1 MNPDISSEGPGNN
14 RAMIPS
20 VAMCN
25 IFADMTQLED
35 FAAAHGFSGI
45 DWSFDLDALPG
56 TPAEESRW
64 AKGIW
69 ALAPLEVRYHCPF
82 YRMDLGHDDPEK
94 AKVAGDL
101 FRRIIRMVSK
111 VEGKYL
117 SIHIGLGRDS
127 TEPLSWDLTIE
138 NLRSLVQYGADYRVK
153 VCLENLAWGW
163 TSKPH
168 LFEKLIRKSGAG
180 VTFDFGHG
188 RASESIQTQL
198 YTMEDFFTPHYD
210 RIFNA
215 HIYHIETPGLGHIPP
230 DCLGDIEDRLSL
242 LRETGCRWWVIE
254 IREAEG
260 LLRTKELLD
269 AYLEKLSPGQK
280 EQGTEAVG

>member
-1 MNPDISSEGPGNN
+1 
-14 RAMIPS
+14 
-20 VAMCN
+20 MCN
-25 IFADMTQLED
+25 IFPDMHQLRD
-35 FAAAHGFSGI
+35 FAVAHDFSGI
-45 DWSFDLDALPG
+45 DWSFDMDALPER
-56 TPAEESRW
+56 PAEASRW
-64 AKGIW
+64 AKGISV
-69 ALAPLEVRYHCPF
+69 LAPLEVRYHCPF
-82 YRMDLGHDDPEK
+82 YRMDLGHDDPGR
-94 AKVAGDL
+94 AKEAGDL

-111 VEGKYL
+111 VAGRYL

-138 NLRSLVQYGADYRVK
+138 NLRNLVQYGANYRVK

-180 VTFDFGHG
+180 VTFDFGHA

-198 YTMEDFFTPHYD
+198 FTIEDFLAPHYES
-210 RIFNA
+210 ICNA

-230 DCLGDIEDRLSL
+230 DQLGDIEDRLTL
-242 LRETGCRWWVIE
+242 LRGTGCRWWVIE

-260 LLRTKELLD
+260 LLKTKAFID
-269 AYLEKLSPGQK
+269 SYLEKMSSLQNKQESGVA
-280 EQGTEAVG
+280 GRR

>member
-1 MNPDISSEGPGNN
+1 MNRIVTSYGLNDHGPV
-14 RAMIPS
+14 IPK

-25 IFADMTQLED
+25 IFPDTHQLRD

-45 DWSFDLDALPG
+45 DWSLDMDALPKG
-56 TPAEESRW
+56 PAEESRW
-64 AKGIW
+64 AKGIS

-94 AKVAGDL
+94 AKEAGDL
-101 FRRIIRMVSK
+101 FRRIIRMVSGL
-111 VEGKYL
+111 EGRYL
-117 SIHIGLGRDS
+117 SIHIGLGRNS
-127 TEPLSWDLTIE
+127 TEPLSWDLTIA
-138 NLRSLVQYGADYRVK
+138 NLRSLVQYGDNHGVK

-180 VTFDFGHG
+180 VTFDFGHA

-198 YTMEDFFTPHYD
+198 FTMGDFLVPHHD
-210 RIFNA
+210 RIFSA

-230 DCLGDIEDRLSL
+230 DQLGDIEDRLDL
-242 LRETGCRWWVIE
+242 LRETGCQWWVIE

-260 LLRTKELLD
+260 LLRTKTFID
-269 AYLEKLSPGQK
+269 TYLERISSAEKNQESKAAG
-280 EQGTEAVG
+280 

>member
-1 MNPDISSEGPGNN
+1 MKESISSTGREYKNAAVPQ
-14 RAMIPS
+14 I
-20 VAMCN
+20 AMCN
-25 IFADMTQLED
+25 IFPDMAQLRD
-35 FAAAHGFSGI
+35 FAMGNGFSGI
-45 DWSFDLDALPG
+45 DWSFDMDALPN
-56 TPAEESRW
+56 TPADESQW
-64 AKGIW
+64 AKGIS

-94 AKVAGDL
+94 AKEAGDL

-111 VEGKYL
+111 VKGEYL

-180 VTFDFGHG
+180 VTFDFGHA

-198 YTMEDFFTPHYD
+198 FTIEDFLTPHYD

-230 DCLGDIEDRLSL
+230 ERLGDIEDRLSV
-242 LRETGCRWWVIE
+242 LRETGCQWWAIE

-260 LLRTKELLD
+260 LLKTKEFLD
-269 AYLEKLSPGQK
+269 SYLENRSSGQK
-280 EQGTEAVG
+280 EQGTEVVG